1 MSIPAYFILGT
12 PNSGRRGLCADVCK
26 NAFDGQ
32 KVVVFVSENEPE
44 CACAQQL
51 AACAQV
57 VQYNSAD
64 APEKTAA
71 LAPDT
76 DAVLFVADSSENVA
90 DSVENFKRIVDAG
103 KIRLARI
110 WSVAD
115 CKVAT
120 EFPKQ
125 TAPFFEALSHFADC
139 LMLSRRSGV
148 SNAAVNEFVAPFK
161 KQCKPHL
168 IEYMDKFDRVAN
180 PMEIVVEQ
188 ARRISM
194 LFDEYDPVD
203 ELDLDE
209 DNLPEEPFDLQR
221 KPDPYLDTLPNG
233 CRKNPIPDI
242 SKFVKLSHEK

>member
-1 MSIPAYFILGT
+1 MSIPAYLILGT
-12 PNSGRRGLCADVCK
+12 PDSGRRELCVDVCK

-32 KVVVFVSENEPE
+32 KVVVLVSENEPA
-44 CACAQQL
+44 CACEQEL
-51 AACAQV
+51 AACAQIV
-57 VQYNSAD
+57 KYNVD
-64 APEKTAA
+64 AFEKTAE

-76 DAVLFVADSSENVA
+76 DVVLFVADSSENVA
-90 DSVENFKRIVDAG
+90 DSVEEFKRIVDAG
-103 KIRLARI
+103 KLRLARI
-110 WSVAD
+110 WSVVD
-115 CKVAT
+115 CKTAT

-168 IEYMDKFDRVAN
+168 IEYMDKFGRVAN

>member
-71 LAPDT
+71 LASDT

-125 TAPFFEALSHFADC
+125 TALFFEALSHFADC

-148 SNAAVNEFVAPFK
+148 SNAAVNEFVVPFK